1 MLTLSAGVH
10 LCRYE
15 PQQTK
20 AETDVRRG
28 KAPRGSNSFWS
39 LIKRP
44 GSRWDN
50 HGSSHR
56 LLLYPCDWETS
67 VCNPLTFIHLAALCF
82 CTHRNI
88 CTNVCVCG
96 PVYAHVH
103 TFVSPCSHIC
113 LCYSSHRC
121 LTRCLSERRAKINIW
136 GQTSHIYELCLYG
149 VQADLR
155 VCVFVLLD
163 MCVCV
168 YKPRRSLSPGSNLGL
183 YRGDIRFPIPPHTCV
198 CVSAAVAVIETV
210 GTLCVCV
217 SVCLMKM
224 GAVCVWW
231 QGTQS
236 PVSKRQSLD
245 QVRPLKLSS
254 FSALKK

>member
-1 MLTLSAGVH
+1 MH
-10 LCRYE
+10 EC
-15 PQQTK
+15 
-20 AETDVRRG
+20 
-28 KAPRGSNSFWS
+28 
-39 LIKRP
+39 
-44 GSRWDN
+44 
-50 HGSSHR
+50 
-56 LLLYPCDWETS
+56 
-67 VCNPLTFIHLAALCF
+67 
-82 CTHRNI
+82 
-88 CTNVCVCG
+88 VCVCG

-113 LCYSSHRC
+113 LCYSFHRC

-136 GQTSHIYELCLYG
+136 GQASHMYELCLYG

-210 GTLCVCV
+210 GTVCV
-217 SVCLMKM
+217 SVCLVKM